1 MFCWFR
7 QTLFLCVKCEG
18 AAAEAAVRCAA
29 SAEGGGPIGVDRG
42 PTRLLPHH
50 CTHVHRPL
58 PLPGPPAG
66 DRDLYGAPLL
76 VLANKSDVA
85 GALPPSELA
94 AHFGVGTF
102 DTRPCS
108 VQAVTARTG
117 EGVKAAVQW
126 LVEAVKKSS
135 RPELIRRRLAQ

>member
-1 MFCWFR
+1 MHTR
-7 QTLFLCVKCEG
+7 SPPLNPPRP
-18 AAAEAAVRCAA
+18 AAP
-29 SAEGGGPIGVDRG
+29 GP
-42 PTRLLPHH
+42 
-50 CTHVHRPL
+50 
-58 PLPGPPAG
+58 PPAG

-94 AHFGVGTF
+94 AHFGIGPL
-102 DTRPCS
+102 DTRPSS